1 MEERLMSQY
10 EEISGPEGL
19 LPEWPANL
27 VREFSR
33 ESQVDFEIE
42 FYRSILE
49 ADPNYAEVLRVL
61 ASNLAAK
68 GLYEES
74 LEIDQRLVR
83 LRPRDQVALYNLACS
98 FSMVG
103 MVDLSL
109 DSLRR
114 AIDSGYSEFEY
125 MQYDSDLA
133 TLRLDPRFSELL
145 TELGVIPEPEF

>member
-1 MEERLMSQY
+1 MSQY

-19 LPEWPANL
+19 LPEWPVNL

-33 ESQVDFEIE
+33 ESQVDFEIN

-68 GLYEES
+68 SLHEES

-83 LRPRDQVALYNLACS
+83 LRPHDQVALYNLACS

-103 MVDLSL
+103 MIDLSL
-109 DSLRR
+109 EYLRR
-114 AIDSGYSEFEY
+114 SIDSGYCEFKY
-125 MQYDSDLA
+125 MQYDDDLTA
-133 TLRLDPRFSELL
+133 LRQDPRFHELL
-145 TELGVIPEPEF
+145 IELGITPEPEF

>member
-1 MEERLMSQY
+1 MSQY
-10 EEISGPEGL
+10 EEMSGPEGV
-19 LPEWPANL
+19 LPEWPASL
-27 VREFSR
+27 TREFSR

-49 ADPNYAEVLRVL
+49 ADPNYYEVLRVL

-83 LRPRDQVALYNLACS
+83 LRPTDQIALYNLACS

-103 MVDLSL
+103 MIDLSL
-109 DSLRR
+109 ESLRR
-114 AIDSGYSEFEY
+114 AIESGYDEFEY
-125 MQYDSDLA
+125 MQYDADL
-133 TLRLDPRFSELL
+133 TSLRQDPRFGELL
-145 TELGVIPEPEF
+145 SEFGVMPEASR